1 MMRYHREVAL
11 TSTTSPA
18 PRFSLRVHGWQV
30 SDLLRSHVWSIVPKE
45 AHWVLA
51 APGLGAQF
59 FIQYIH

>member
-1 MMRYHREVAL
+1 MPPLAL
-11 TSTTSPA
+11 LLGSASEYMVD
-18 PRFSLRVHGWQV
+18 RFLNFSVPIF
-30 SDLLRSHVWSIVPKE
+30 VWSIVPKE